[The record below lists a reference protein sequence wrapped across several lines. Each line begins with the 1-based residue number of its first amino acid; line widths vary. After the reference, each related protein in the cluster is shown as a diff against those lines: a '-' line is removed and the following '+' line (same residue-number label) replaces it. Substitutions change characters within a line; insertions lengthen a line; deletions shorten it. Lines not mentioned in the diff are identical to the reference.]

1 MEGKGG
7 KKKTPPKKN
16 TGEKR
21 GRGREGEGEG
31 GGQRVTGEISLLG
44 LPSLHPESIYGHLR
58 HGSLTGDSRNG
69 CGGRSEQPRCSYKGG
84 GGEGEPGVRTGC
96 RSCLPLPAPA
106 CPPKPPGTCP
116 PPPTLPRGTA
126 PPRIAPSTQPEHHPD
141 CTKHPGAAT
150 KRSLAST
157 PSAPR
162 LPPEHPPGHPAAS
175 PGSPPGTPQHPSHHP
190 GHPAASPGS
199 VRAPR
204 SIPSARPEHP
214 SARPKHPPH
223 SP

>member
-7 KKKTPPKKN
+7 EKKTPPKKN

-106 CPPKPPGTCP
+106 CPRLPPQTP
-116 PPPTLPRGTA
+116 RDLPPTPHSSPGHSTPPDRSQHPARASPGLHQTPRSSNQTVPGIYTERPPA
-126 PPRIAPSTQPEHHPD
+126 PPRAPP
-141 CTKHPGAAT
+141 
-150 KRSLAST
+150 R
-157 PSAPR
+157 APR
-162 LPPEHPPGHPAAS
+162 SIPRIPPGHPAAS
-175 PGSPPGTPQHPSHHP
+175 LPSPRPPRSIPRIGPGTPQHPL
-190 GHPAASPGS
+190 GSP
-199 VRAPR
+199 
-204 SIPSARPEHP
+204 
-214 SARPKHPPH
+214 
-223 SP
+223 